1 MSIFCCET
9 YPDPLVMLWF
19 GKIQLMVGTFSF
31 NKMSSEFNIFIFIF
45 IFIFNIYNHKIIN
58 GGLPIDITMCEDI

>member
-1 MSIFCCET
+1 LSIFCCET

-31 NKMSSEFNIFIFIF
+31 NKMSSEFNIFIF
-45 IFIFNIYNHKIIN
+45 NIYNHKIIN
-58 GGLPIDITMCEDI
+58 GGLPIDINNV